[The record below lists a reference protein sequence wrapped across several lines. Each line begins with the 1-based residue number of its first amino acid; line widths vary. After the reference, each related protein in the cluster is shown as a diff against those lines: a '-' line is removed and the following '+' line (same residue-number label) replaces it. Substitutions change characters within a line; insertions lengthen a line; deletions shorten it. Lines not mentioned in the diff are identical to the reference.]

1 MIHTDQSNCKVF
13 QCSYGGSFEVDKATG
28 VDQVN
33 KAVEIA
39 LSRLPISQWG
49 QAEVHIQPSCLQI
62 TLKRGPTVECRIRF
76 LSFCSIFK
84 TDARL
89 CGLIQQSVTGTFAC
103 HVLKREPDATALCEA
118 IKAAC
123 ETSTDP
129 TSELLIL
136 GIVGKHLRMCE
147 AIQENESKSDAL
159 SERF

>member
-123 ETSTDP
+123 E
-129 TSELLIL
+129 
-136 GIVGKHLRMCE
+136 LRYQQCL
-147 AIQENESKSDAL
+147 DARNKNGGWKL
-159 SERF
+159 E